1 MTKTTLLTA
10 LSSSVM
16 CVALFTS
23 PSAFAT
29 KNQQSD
35 TLRTMQNNMTQP
47 LVRVKRRYAGMF
59 QGWKDTG
66 GFTTQWPMP
75 SVLGGTVMMS
85 ANPCTKNC
93 TNMSQVGKAD

>member
-1 MTKTTLLTA
+1 
-10 LSSSVM
+10 M
-16 CVALFTS
+16 CVAFFAS
-23 PSAFAT
+23 SSAFAA
-29 KNQQSD
+29 KNNNTD

-47 LVRVKRRYAGMF
+47 IVRVKRRYSGMF
-59 QGWKDTG
+59 QGWSSTGG

>member
-1 MTKTTLLTA
+1 MTIMNKTILLTTL
-10 LSSSVM
+10 SSGVM
-16 CVALFTS
+16 CAALFTS
-23 PSAFAT
+23 PAAFAA
-29 KNQQSD
+29 KNHQTD
-35 TLRTMQNNMTQP
+35 TMRTMQNNMAQP
-47 LVRVKRRYAGMF
+47 IVRVKRRYSGMF

-93 TNMSQVGKAD
+93 KKMSKAD